1 MSNVYTL
8 NAASVVKNEAD
19 YTTIH
24 GDKDNGALL
33 LKLVNLHFDTS
44 GALAAIDSTKPCF
57 IYNADAIKGFT
68 SLTYDYPESDYDGAY
83 RAFSYEALTEKNY
96 LSEDN
101 PNVYYD
107 YDPSKYGYG
116 SARETRTVD
125 TLTNY
130 RYFFFSILDAAK
142 LAALPT
148 SITLNYLAATEA
160 TAPTSTAIPTDWPAV
175 AKSQIKT
182 TFGDLPSGMLPY
194 LFKEFSS
201 TMETEIQTSASG
213 TKSPMFT
220 ASFGY
225 VSSSEYASYFGKFTA
240 AGYTK
245 LRSGSYG
252 QQTYTEFGKNLPDG
266 SKCVE
271 LEMAYDSAQERMYI
285 MGMLQDPLLASWP
298 SDKIATFFGVSS
310 DPYLAITGGSAYV
323 ISPSSSSGSTEMEF
337 YVMGLAS
344 DPSADYIASLTKAG
358 WVVDAFGR
366 SYNGH
371 VTYYKDGFAIYFDFE
386 TDMMMVYL
394 SRTSTVAA
402 FPAEQIAAAYPSLA
416 LPTLTAGTAF
426 SFGKTAST
434 SGSVTTTRVYVQ
446 VAGLTVS
453 DSQNYAA
460 TLLTKYA
467 FVSTSYD
474 STVYCDSANG
484 YVITLHTSE
493 GIITLIS
500 IEDQSTATGE
510 TTYSTWADLVTALT
524 AEDSDRGKAASA
536 LIAMDGVYFP
546 SASYLLSGATFQ
558 IIGATSAEVEAYKN
572 ALLAA
577 GYALD
582 PIADYYVSPTPLT
595 SGGDVYPI
603 VRLRKPAGVLN
614 ICSVFVYMSDE
625 SPADVAAKYSVSTSW
640 PAAAITSAMSDTT
653 GAGDAIP
660 AAAGTKFI
668 LEKGNTNSVNIY
680 VFTTDSD
687 AEKTYKA
694 AASDESYGFG
704 NDGTLRSID
713 LANYS
718 KKLTLDFGAIQQ
730 NEDGDQYYRISYQ
743 YDKDLTAP
751 STSWPL
757 AAEFTSHLYD
767 GAYSKVPSYAPSGA
781 LYRTSAYSGSDSDGL
796 YYNFSIT
803 VANVPATAEADYA
816 ALLTA
821 NGYTLLPGTY
831 FYRNQDAKLDIV
843 TRSNDSSPMTLT
855 ISITYFPNFPVS
867 STTFPDVS
875 AFTSVFGTDGSDFA
889 ANIPAVSGSAYDYTS
904 ANEGMGRTM
913 TINVYGIADIP
924 TAIANEKTALEAKGF
939 VFDGEKEL
947 AYGYHLSVKLT
958 QVYVTGSSLSSGY
971 LRMTIRWDYKSTFNF
986 TVAPT
991 AADINSWLGLSDTT
1005 AVVPLFENTVVPSE
1019 ATSIM
1024 LLGEATSSLQLRY
1037 TYDTAIDASKIS
1049 TYIASAKSDYG
1060 FEDDTANTTSTCT
1073 VVINKTKHLRLSVEN
1088 DGASVIWKLFYDPT
1102 IA

>member
-1 MSNVYTL
+1 MGLISRPQ
-8 NAASVVKNEAD
+8 
-19 YTTIH
+19 TI
-24 GDKDNGALL
+24 
-33 LKLVNLHFDTS
+33 
-44 GALAAIDSTKPCF
+44 
-57 IYNADAIKGFT
+57 
-68 SLTYDYPESDYDGAY
+68 SLSL
-83 RAFSYEALTEKNY
+83 SYE
-96 LSEDN
+96 
-101 PNVYYD
+101 
-107 YDPSKYGYG
+107 
-116 SARETRTVD
+116 
-125 TLTNY
+125 
-130 RYFFFSILDAAK
+130 
-142 LAALPT
+142 
-148 SITLNYLAATEA
+148 
-160 TAPTSTAIPTDWPAV
+160 
-175 AKSQIKT
+175 Q
-182 TFGDLPSGMLPY
+182 
-194 LFKEFSS
+194 
-201 TMETEIQTSASG
+201 
-213 TKSPMFT
+213 
-220 ASFGY
+220 
-225 VSSSEYASYFGKFTA
+225 
-240 AGYTK
+240 
-245 LRSGSYG
+245 
-252 QQTYTEFGKNLPDG
+252 
-266 SKCVE
+266 
-271 LEMAYDSAQERMYI
+271 
-285 MGMLQDPLLASWP
+285 
-298 SDKIATFFGVSS
+298 
-310 DPYLAITGGSAYV
+310 
-323 ISPSSSSGSTEMEF
+323 
-337 YVMGLAS
+337 
-344 DPSADYIASLTKAG
+344 
-358 WVVDAFGR
+358 
-366 SYNGH
+366 
-371 VTYYKDGFAIYFDFE
+371 
-386 TDMMMVYL
+386 
-394 SRTSTVAA
+394 
-402 FPAEQIAAAYPSLA
+402 
-416 LPTLTAGTAF
+416 
-426 SFGKTAST
+426 
-434 SGSVTTTRVYVQ
+434 
-446 VAGLTVS
+446 
-453 DSQNYAA
+453 
-460 TLLTKYA
+460 
-467 FVSTSYD
+467 
-474 STVYCDSANG
+474 
-484 YVITLHTSE
+484 
-493 GIITLIS
+493 
-500 IEDQSTATGE
+500 
-510 TTYSTWADLVTALT
+510 
-524 AEDSDRGKAASA
+524 
-536 LIAMDGVYFP
+536 
-546 SASYLLSGATFQ
+546 TFQ

-986 TVAPT
+986 TA
-991 AADINSWLGLSDTT
+991 S
-1005 AVVPLFENTVVPSE
+1005 VVPTDCGDQFLGGPQRYDGGGSGLRKHGGADGMRGAPWPVGRGLRIFF
-1019 ATSIM
+1019 ADTSIP
-1024 LLGEATSSLQLRY
+1024 
-1037 TYDTAIDASKIS
+1037 YDERRRCNCKIS
-1049 TYIASAKSDYG
+1049 TYIALAKSDYG